1 MKIVSRSAL
10 LAYSPQQVFDV
21 VADVAAYQEF
31 LPWCERSEVLSQSP
45 TEMTGRLTI
54 SRAGV
59 SQSFTTRNEME
70 PPHRIDLMLVDGP
83 FNELQGHWRFTQLGS
98 DGCKVEMNLRFDFSS
113 SLVNLALGR
122 MFEQAVDT
130 LVDAFCARVESM
142 HSNV

>member
-31 LPWCERSEVLSQSP
+31 LPWCERSEVLNRSP